1 MKVRA
6 IEITFPVEVDLSDDE
21 QRDLVRLASLLCK
34 RWERKHPYSVMW
46 AAGIGQKPT
55 FIPMTPAEEAE
66 RGIEFDEQTFAIECF
81 ERENYD
87 CPGYEG

>member
-1 MKVRA
+1 MKVRS
-6 IEITFPVEVDLSDDE
+6 IEITFPVEVELTNQD
-21 QRDLVRLASLLCK
+21 QQDLVELATRLCR

-46 AAGIGQKPT
+46 AAGIGQKLLSNL
-55 FIPMTPAEEAE
+55 FMVDDEHPM
-66 RGIEFDEQTFAIECF
+66 EFDEQTFAIDCF